1 LRRAA
6 GILTDMAAF
15 PLTEAPLALHLLS
28 LTFLVTALTGRM
40 PAAVEKQTPLLA
52 GVASPSTMLTHIL
65 ILGDNVVA

>member
-1 LRRAA
+1 LRSAA

-40 PAAVEKQTPLLA
+40 PAAMTKQTPLLA
-52 GVASPSTMLTHIL
+52 GAALLSAMLTHIL
-65 ILGDNVVA
+65 IFGDKVVA